1 MNGGNIFF
9 TESDILLAHTLNPF
23 THIYMFDVGFPY
35 ELHVSIAQRFNISI
49 YAAYLISYKPPRS
62 IIGDFGF
69 NVKYIDHLNTSMHG
83 MSIIFQFLLLLKLIS
98 PVYNI
103 TLGSQEGHMV
113 YFYSRVTPTM
123 LSTIPVPPLLRSRPR
138 NDSSKEPK
146 VVQAEV
152 PQQVKVILYRGDG
165 DEEFLC
171 DPCFLE
177 AINIALFQAA
187 DLKKYVLD
195 LSMSQRSMITRA
207 HTLKLKK

>member
-1 MNGGNIFF
+1 
-9 TESDILLAHTLNPF
+9 L
-23 THIYMFDVGFPY
+23 
-35 ELHVSIAQRFNISI
+35 
-49 YAAYLISYKPPRS
+49 
-62 IIGDFGF
+62 
-69 NVKYIDHLNTSMHG
+69 
-83 MSIIFQFLLLLKLIS
+83 
-98 PVYNI
+98 
-103 TLGSQEGHMV
+103 
-113 YFYSRVTPTM
+113 
-123 LSTIPVPPLLRSRPR
+123 
-138 NDSSKEPK
+138 EPK

-177 AINIALFQAA
+177 NINIALFQAA